1 MKSLGE
7 LNNIQLLYEIKTDAL
22 QPTDELIDDAG
33 VDCLVDFA
41 KTVWEKGIE
50 KLESEIRYYPKDIPL
65 FVDVICG
72 VKHIMSGIKEE
83 DLLDILVKDYWSKD
97 AMGKAAFDKYLTIIT
112 IMKISEG
119 VSPRQIQ
126 QILLYQLLELNEIS
140 GVGKE
145 W

>member
-22 QPTDELIDDAG
+22 QPIDEFIDDAG

-65 FVDVICG
+65 FVDMISG
-72 VKHIMSGIKEE
+72 VKLVMSGIKEE
-83 DLLDILVKDYWSKD
+83 ELLENLVKDYW
-97 AMGKAAFDKYLTIIT
+97 GKEVKRKVAFEKYLTIIT
-112 IMKISEG
+112 LMKISEG
-119 VSPRQIQ
+119 TSPRRLQ
-126 QILLYQLLELNEIS
+126 QILLQELMELNEKS

>member
-1 MKSLGE
+1 MKRLGE

-22 QPTDELIDDAG
+22 QPTNELTDDAVVG
-33 VDCLVDFA
+33 CLVDFA
-41 KTVWEKGIE
+41 KTVWDKGIE

-65 FVDVICG
+65 FVDMING

-83 DLLDILVKDYWSKD
+83 DLLDILIKDYWSKD
-97 AMGKAAFDKYLTIIT
+97 IKSKAAFDKYLTIIT

>member
-7 LNNIQLLYEIKTDAL
+7 LNNIQLLYEIKTEAL
-22 QPTDELIDDAG
+22 QPTDDLIDDAG

-65 FVDVICG
+65 FVDMISG
-72 VKHIMSGIKEE
+72 VKLVMSGIKEE
-83 DLLDILVKDYWSKD
+83 ELLENLVKDYWSKEV
-97 AMGKAAFDKYLTIIT
+97 KRKVAFEKYLTIIT
-112 IMKISEG
+112 LMKISEG
-119 VSPRQIQ
+119 TSPRWLQ
-126 QILLYQLLELNEIS
+126 QILLQELMELNEKS
-140 GVGKE
+140 GVRKE

>member
-7 LNNIQLLYEIKTDAL
+7 LSNIQLLYEIKTDAL

-33 VDCLVDFA
+33 VGCLVDFA

-50 KLESEIRYYPKDIPL
+50 KLEFEIRHYPKDIPL
-65 FVDVICG
+65 FVDMISG
-72 VKHIMSGIKEE
+72 VKHIMSGTKEE
-83 DLLDILVKDYWSKD
+83 ELLDILVKDYWRKD
-97 AMGKAAFDKYLTIIT
+97 VKRKAAFDKYLTIIT
-112 IMKISEG
+112 LMKISEG

-126 QILLYQLLELNEIS
+126 QILLQQLLELNEVS
-140 GVGKE
+140 GIGKE